1 MFNYHILHIFSM
13 KQLSLENLNR
23 IGIEEFKEQKK
34 QPIVIVLDN
43 VRSAHNVGAAFRT
56 SDAFS
61 IEKVILCGITAQ
73 PPHREIQKTALGS
86 TESVEWEY
94 FETTNEAIDV
104 LRSKG
109 YSISAIEQTTESQK
123 LNDFQPNKDEKYA
136 FIFGNE
142 AFGVDAEVLKN
153 CDTALEIPQFGTKHS
168 LNVSVSLGII
178 LWHCT
183 EKMNIFS

>member
-1 MFNYHILHIFSM
+1 M
-13 KQLSLENLNR
+13 KQLSLENLGR

-34 QPIVIVLDN
+34 QPIVVVLDN

-61 IEKVILCGITAQ
+61 IEKIMLCGITAT
-73 PPHREIQKTALGS
+73 PPHREIQKTALGATDS
-86 TESVEWEY
+86 MEWQY
-94 FETTNEAIDV
+94 FEMTNQAIET
-104 LRSKG
+104 LRQEG
-109 YSISAIEQTTESQK
+109 YEIIAIEQTTESQK
-123 LNDFQPNKDEKYA
+123 LNTFLPTKDKKYA

-142 AFGVDAEVLKN
+142 AFGVDAEVLQN

>member
-1 MFNYHILHIFSM
+1 M

-61 IEKVILCGITAQ
+61 IEKIALCGITAK
-73 PPHREIQKTALGS
+73 PPHREIQKTALGA

-94 FETTNEAIDV
+94 FETTNEAIDD
-104 LRSKG
+104 LRKQG
-109 YSISAIEQTTESQK
+109 YSIFAIEQTNQSQK
-123 LNDFQPNKDEKYA
+123 LNTFLPKKENKFA
-136 FIFGNE
+136 FVFGNE
-142 AFGVDAEVLKN
+142 AFGVDAEVLQN
-153 CDTALEIPQFGTKHS
+153 CDSALEIPQFGTKHS